1 MSLGVFFLLFFVLLL
16 IGVPIYLSMLVPSI
30 FYLAL
35 NNMSLM
41 MIAQKCMNGLNS
53 FTLIAIPFFIM
64 AAQVM
69 NSGSVTTRIFNFCR
83 SLVGHFK
90 GGLGYVNVLSS
101 VIFSGMS
108 GSAVADVG
116 GLGQVEIK
124 AMRDAGYDEG
134 FTIGVTAAS
143 GTIGPIIP
151 PSIPFVVYATYS
163 GASTGALFMA
173 GILPGA
179 FMALVLCVM
188 CYFMA
193 KKTNSPSDK
202 KATKKEIWK
211 AFKDSILAILMP
223 LIIIGGIWTGL
234 VTPTEAALVAI
245 LYALIVSGLV
255 FRELSFKKLGQIVM
269 ETIDNTMPIMLVI
282 AAATIFS
289 FIVSYERL
297 DVILLNFFTNLTSSP
312 MVILLCIDLMV
323 IILGMFFDCTVIV
336 MLLTPLLVPLAA
348 TFGLSM
354 VHIGVIV
361 VLNAM
366 IGLITP
372 PVGYSLYV
380 LNSVTGYPVMKIARW
395 CAVWMIPLVFTLLV
409 ITVCPEISLFIP
421 KILGIIK

>member
-188 CYFMA
+188 CYF
-193 KKTNSPSDK
+193 

-372 PVGYSLYV
+372 PVGYSLYL

-409 ITVCPEISLFIP
+409 ITVWPEISLFIP

>member
-1 MSLGVFFLLFFVLLL
+1 MTLGVFFIIFFALLF
-16 IGVPIYLSMLVPSI
+16 IGIPIYLAMLVPSAL
-30 FYLAL
+30 YLVL
-35 NNMSLM
+35 NDMSVLM
-41 MIAQKCMNGLNS
+41 LAQKCMNGLNS

-69 NSGSVTTRIFNFCR
+69 NSGSVTNRIFNFCR
-83 SLVGHFK
+83 SLAGHFK

-124 AMRDAGYDEG
+124 AMRDAGYNEG

-151 PSIPFVVYATYS
+151 PSIPFVVFATYS

-173 GILPGA
+173 GILPGVV
-179 FMALVLCVM
+179 MALILCVM
-188 CYFMA
+188 CYVMA
-193 KKTNSPSDK
+193 KKTNSPSDVRASKRKVWTTFK
-202 KATKKEIWK
+202 KS
-211 AFKDSILAILMP
+211 FLAIFMP
-223 LIIIGGIWTGL
+223 LIIIGGIWTGW
-234 VTPTEAALVAI
+234 VTPTEAALIAT
-245 LYALIVSGLV
+245 LYALLVSG
-255 FRELSFKKLGQIVM
+255 FIYRELSFKQLCSIMK

-297 DVILLNFFTNLTSSP
+297 DVILLNFFTSLTSNP
-312 MVILLCIDLMV
+312 IVILLCIDLMV

-336 MLLTPLLVPLAA
+336 MLLTPLLIPLAA
-348 TFGLSM
+348 TFGLNM
-354 VHIGVIV
+354 THIGVIV

-380 LNSVTGYPVMKIARW
+380 LNSVTGHPVMKIAKW
-395 CAVWMIPLVFTLLV
+395 CSLWLIPLVVTLLI
-409 ITVCPEISLFIP
+409 ITIFPDISLWIP
-421 KILGIIK
+421 RLLDIIK

>member
-1 MSLGVFFLLFFVLLL
+1 MHLGVFFAIFFASLI
-16 IGVPIYLSMLVPSI
+16 IGVPVYLSMLIPSI
-30 FYLAL
+30 LYLVL
-35 NNMSLM
+35 NDMSLYM
-41 MIAQKCMNGLNS
+41 LAQKCMNGLNS

-83 SLVGHFK
+83 ALCGHYK
-90 GGLGYVNVLSS
+90 GGLGYVNVLAS

-124 AMRDAGYDEG
+124 AMREAKYDEG

-173 GILPGA
+173 GILPGI

-188 CYFMA
+188 CKYMA
-193 KKTNSPSDK
+193 EKTNSPADVKATFPERIDAFK
-202 KATKKEIWK
+202 KA
-211 AFKDSILAILMP
+211 ALAMLMP
-223 LIIIGGIWTGL
+223 LLIIGGIWTGL
-234 VTPTEAALVAI
+234 ATPTEAAMVAI
-245 LYALIVSGLV
+245 VYALIVSGCI
-255 FRELSFKKLGQIVM
+255 FRELSLKKLFEIIM
-269 ETIDNTMPIMLVI
+269 ETIDNTMPIMVVI

-297 DVILLNFFTNLTSSP
+297 DVRMLEFFVNLTDSP
-312 MVILLCIDLMV
+312 LIILLCLNLMV
-323 IILGMFFDCTVIV
+323 LILGMFFDCTVIV
-336 MLLTPLLVPLAA
+336 MLLTPLLIPLAKN
-348 TFGLSM
+348 FGLSM
-354 VHIGVIV
+354 THIGVIV

-366 IGLITP
+366 IGLLTP

-395 CAVWMIPLVFTLLV
+395 CLPWMVPLIFTLLA
-409 ITVCPEISLFIP
+409 ITVFPEISLFIP
-421 KILGIIK
+421 RMLGII

>member
-1 MSLGVFFLLFFVLLL
+1 MNLAVFFLVFFALLL

-30 FYLAL
+30 LYLVI
-35 NNMSLM
+35 NDMSLV

-69 NSGSVTTRIFNFCR
+69 NSGSVTNRIFNFCR
-83 SLVGHFK
+83 ALVGHFK

-124 AMRDAGYDEG
+124 AMRDAHYDEG

-173 GILPGA
+173 GILPGV
-179 FMALVLCVM
+179 FMAIVLCFM
-188 CYFMA
+188 CRYMA
-193 KKTNSPSDK
+193 VKTNSPSDRR
-202 KATKKEIWK
+202 ATLGQVGRS
-211 AFKDSILAILMP
+211 FMQSILAMLMP
-223 LIIIGGIWTGL
+223 LIIIGGIWTGW

-245 LYALIVSGLV
+245 LYALLVSGLIY
-255 FRELSFKKLGQIVM
+255 RELSLKKLFEIVM
-269 ETIDNTMPIMLVI
+269 DTIDNTMPIMLVI
-282 AAATIFS
+282 AGATIFS

-297 DVILLNFFTNLTSSP
+297 DTILLNFFVSLTDNRI
-312 MVILLCIDLMV
+312 VILLLINVMV
-323 IILGMFFDCTVIV
+323 LILGMFFDCTVIV
-336 MLLTPLLVPLAA
+336 MLLTPLLIPLAS
-348 TFGLSM
+348 TFDLSM
-354 VHIGVIV
+354 THLGVIV

-366 IGLITP
+366 IGLLTP

-380 LNSVTGYPVMKIARW
+380 LNSVTGYPVTQIAKW
-395 CAVWMIPLVFTLLV
+395 CLPWMVPLVLTLLV
-409 ITVCPEISLFIP
+409 ITVIPEISLFIP
-421 KILGIIK
+421 TILGII

>member
-1 MSLGVFFLLFFVLLL
+1 MNLGVFFLVFFALLL
-16 IGVPIYLSMLVPSI
+16 IGVPIYMSMLVPSI
-30 FYLAL
+30 LYLVI
-35 NNMSLM
+35 NDMSLLM
-41 MIAQKCMNGLNS
+41 LAQKCMNGLNS

-69 NSGSVTTRIFNFCR
+69 NSGSVTNRIFDFCR

-163 GASTGALFMA
+163 GASTGALFMG
-173 GILPGA
+173 GILPGV

-188 CYFMA
+188 CRYMA
-193 KKTNSPSDK
+193 IKTNSPSSQR
-202 KATKKEIWK
+202 ASLHERWSY
-211 AFKDSILAILMP
+211 FKDAVLAILMP
-223 LIIIGGIWTGL
+223 LIIIGGIWTGKA
-234 VTPTEAALVAI
+234 TPTEAALVAI
-245 LYALIVSGLV
+245 LYALIVSGLIY
-255 FRELSFKKLGQIVM
+255 RELTPKKLFDVVM
-269 ETIDNTMPIMLVI
+269 DTIDNTMPIMLVI
-282 AAATIFS
+282 VAATIFS

-297 DVILLNFFTNLTSSP
+297 DTILLNFFVSLTDNRI
-312 MVILLCIDLMV
+312 VILLCINLMV
-323 IILGMFFDCTVIV
+323 LILGMFFDCTVIV
-336 MLLTPLLVPLAA
+336 MLLTPLLLPLAA
-348 TFGLSM
+348 TYGLSM
-354 VHIGVIV
+354 THIGVIV

-366 IGLITP
+366 IGLLTP

-380 LNSVTGYPVMKIARW
+380 LNSVTGHPVSKIARW
-395 CAVWMIPLVFTLLV
+395 CLPWMVPLIATLLV
-409 ITVCPEISLFIP
+409 ITVFDGISLFIP
-421 KILGIIK
+421 RLMGIA

>member
-1 MSLGVFFLLFFVLLL
+1 MNLGVFFLIFFALLL
-16 IGVPIYLSMLVPSI
+16 IGVPIYMSMLVPSI
-30 FYLAL
+30 LYLVM
-35 NNMSLM
+35 NEMSLLM
-41 MIAQKCMNGLNS
+41 LAQKCMNGLNS

-69 NSGSVTTRIFNFCR
+69 NSGSVTNRIFDFCR

-173 GILPGA
+173 GILPGV
-179 FMALVLCVM
+179 FMAIVLCFM
-188 CYFMA
+188 CRYMA
-193 KKTNSPSDK
+193 VKTNSPSSQRASLRERLHYLK
-202 KATKKEIWK
+202 Q
-211 AFKDSILAILMP
+211 SILAIMMP
-223 LIIIGGIWTGL
+223 LIIIGGIWTGK

-245 LYALIVSGLV
+245 LYAIIVSGLIY
-255 FRELSFKKLGQIVM
+255 RELTLKKLFDIVM
-269 ETIDNTMPIMLVI
+269 DTIDNTMPIMLVI
-282 AAATIFS
+282 VAATIFS

-297 DVILLNFFTNLTSSP
+297 DTILLNFFVSLTSNRI
-312 MVILLCIDLMV
+312 VILLCIDLMV
-323 IILGMFFDCTVIV
+323 LILGMFFDCTVIV
-336 MLLTPLLVPLAA
+336 MLLTPLLIPLAA
-348 TFGLSM
+348 AFELSM
-354 VHIGVIV
+354 THIGVVV

-366 IGLITP
+366 IGLLTP

-380 LNSVTGYPVMKIARW
+380 LNSVTGHPVTKIAKW
-395 CAVWMIPLVFTLLV
+395 CMPWMVPLVLTLLA
-409 ITVCPEISLFIP
+409 ITVFEDISLFVP
-421 KILGIIK
+421 RLLGIA

>member
-1 MSLGVFFLLFFVLLL
+1 MNLAVFFVLFFALLL
-16 IGVPIYLSMLVPSI
+16 IGVPIYMSMLVPSI
-30 FYLAL
+30 LYLVI
-35 NNMSLM
+35 NDMSLLM
-41 MIAQKCMNGLNS
+41 LAQKCMNGLNS

-69 NSGSVTTRIFNFCR
+69 NSGSVTNRIFDFCR

-90 GGLGYVNVLSS
+90 GGLGYVNVLAS

-173 GILPGA
+173 GILPGV
-179 FMALVLCVM
+179 FMAVVLCFM
-188 CYFMA
+188 CRYMA
-193 KKTNSPSDK
+193 IKTNSPSSQR
-202 KATKKEIWK
+202 ASMRERLHRFKES
-211 AFKDSILAILMP
+211 FLAILMP
-223 LIIIGGIWTGL
+223 LIIIGGIWTGKA
-234 VTPTEAALVAI
+234 TPTEAALVAI
-245 LYALIVSGLV
+245 LYALIVSGLIY
-255 FRELSFKKLGQIVM
+255 RELTPKKLFDIVM
-269 ETIDNTMPIMLVI
+269 DTIDNTMPIMLVI
-282 AAATIFS
+282 VAATIFS

-297 DVILLNFFTNLTSSP
+297 DVIMLNFFVSLTSNRI
-312 MVILLCIDLMV
+312 VILLCINLMV
-323 IILGMFFDCTVIV
+323 LILGMFFDCTVIV
-336 MLLTPLLVPLAA
+336 MLLTPLLIPLAGA
-348 TFGLSM
+348 FDLNMT
-354 VHIGVIV
+354 HIGVIV

-366 IGLITP
+366 IGLLTP

-380 LNSVTGYPVMKIARW
+380 LNSVTGHPVSKIARW
-395 CAVWMIPLVFTLLV
+395 CLPWMVPLIATLLT
-409 ITVCPEISLFIP
+409 ITVFDGISLFIP
-421 KILGIIK
+421 RMMGIA

>member
-1 MSLGVFFLLFFVLLL
+1 MSLTVFFVVFFALLL
-16 IGVPIYLSMLVPSI
+16 VGVPIYLSMLIPSAI
-30 FYLAL
+30 YLIA
-35 NNMSLM
+35 NDMSLL

-53 FTLIAIPFFIM
+53 YTLIAIPFFIM
-64 AAQVM
+64 AASVM
-69 NSGSVTTRIFNFCR
+69 NHGSVTNRIFTFCR
-83 SLVGHFK
+83 ALVGHHK

-124 AMRDAGYDEG
+124 AMREANYKED

-173 GILPGA
+173 GILPGV

-188 CYFMA
+188 CYLVA
-193 KKTNSPSDK
+193 HRENSPADRKFSNR
-202 KATKKEIWK
+202 ERWES
-211 AFKDSILAILMP
+211 FKQSVLAILMP
-223 LIIIGGIWTGL
+223 LIIIGGIWTGV
-234 VTPTEAALVAI
+234 VTPTEAALLATV
-245 LYALIVSGLV
+245 YALLV
-255 FRELSFKKLGQIVM
+255 CSAVYRELSWKDLFEI
-269 ETIDNTMPIMLVI
+269 IWDSIHNTMPIMLVI
-282 AAATIFS
+282 SAATIFS

-297 DVILLNFFTNLTSSP
+297 DIKLLSFFVSLTSNKYI
-312 MVILLCIDLMV
+312 ILLCIDLMV
-323 IILGMFFDCTVIV
+323 LVLGMFFDCTVIV
-336 MLLTPLLVPLAA
+336 MLLTPLLIPLAQ

-354 VHIGVIV
+354 IHIGVIV

-366 IGLITP
+366 IGLLTP

-380 LNSVTGYPVMKIARW
+380 LNSVTGYPVMKIAKW
-395 CAVWMIPLVFTLLV
+395 CMPWLIPLVLTLLV
-409 ITVCPEISLFIP
+409 ITLVPGISMWLP
-421 KILGIIK
+421 SLLGIA

>member
-1 MSLGVFFLLFFVLLL
+1 MNLAVFFIVFFALLL
-16 IGVPIYLSMLVPSI
+16 IGVPIYMSMLVPSI
-30 FYLAL
+30 LYLVI
-35 NNMSLM
+35 NDMSLLM
-41 MIAQKCMNGLNS
+41 LAQKCMNGLNS

-69 NSGSVTTRIFNFCR
+69 NSGSVTNRIFDFCR

-173 GILPGA
+173 GILPGV
-179 FMALVLCVM
+179 FMAVVLCFM
-188 CYFMA
+188 CRYMA
-193 KKTNSPSDK
+193 IKTNSPSSQRASLRTRLHYFK
-202 KATKKEIWK
+202 K
-211 AFKDSILAILMP
+211 SVLAILMP
-223 LIIIGGIWTGL
+223 LIIIGGIWTGKA
-234 VTPTEAALVAI
+234 TPTEAALVAI
-245 LYALIVSGLV
+245 LYALIVSGLIY
-255 FRELSFKKLGQIVM
+255 RELTPKKLFNIVM
-269 ETIDNTMPIMLVI
+269 DTVDNTMPIMLVI
-282 AAATIFS
+282 VAATIFS

-297 DVILLNFFTNLTSSP
+297 DVILLNFFVSLTSNRI
-312 MVILLCIDLMV
+312 VILLCINLMV
-323 IILGMFFDCTVIV
+323 LILGMFFDCTVIV
-336 MLLTPLLVPLAA
+336 MLLTPLLLPLAA
-348 TFGLSM
+348 AFDLSM
-354 VHIGVIV
+354 THIGVIL

-366 IGLITP
+366 IGLLTP

-380 LNSVTGYPVMKIARW
+380 LNSVTGHPVTKITKW
-395 CAVWMIPLVFTLLV
+395 CLPWMVPLIATLLT
-409 ITVCPEISLFIP
+409 ITLFDGISLFIP
-421 KILGIIK
+421 RLMGIA

>member
-1 MSLGVFFLLFFVLLL
+1 MNLAVFFIVFFALLL
-16 IGVPIYLSMLVPSI
+16 IGVPIYMSMLVPSI
-30 FYLAL
+30 LYLVI
-35 NNMSLM
+35 NDMSLLM
-41 MIAQKCMNGLNS
+41 LAQKCMNGLNS

-69 NSGSVTTRIFNFCR
+69 NSGSVTNRIFDFCR

-173 GILPGA
+173 GILPGV
-179 FMALVLCVM
+179 FMAIVLCFM
-188 CYFMA
+188 CRYMA
-193 KKTNSPSDK
+193 IRTNSPSSQR
-202 KATKKEIWK
+202 ASLRERWSY
-211 AFKDSILAILMP
+211 FKNSILAILMP
-223 LIIIGGIWTGL
+223 LIIIGGIWTGKA
-234 VTPTEAALVAI
+234 TPTEAALVAI
-245 LYALIVSGLV
+245 LYALIVSGLIY
-255 FRELSFKKLGQIVM
+255 RELTPKKLFDIIM
-269 ETIDNTMPIMLVI
+269 DTIDNTMPIMLVI
-282 AAATIFS
+282 VAATIFS

-297 DVILLNFFTNLTSSP
+297 DTILLNFFVSLTNNRI
-312 MVILLCIDLMV
+312 VILLCINLMV
-323 IILGMFFDCTVIV
+323 LILGMFFDCTVIV
-336 MLLTPLLVPLAA
+336 MLLTPLLLPLAA
-348 TFGLSM
+348 AFDLSM
-354 VHIGVIV
+354 THIGVIV

-366 IGLITP
+366 IGLLTP

-380 LNSVTGYPVMKIARW
+380 LNSVTGHPVSKIARW
-395 CAVWMIPLVFTLLV
+395 CMPWMVPLIATLLV
-409 ITVCPEISLFIP
+409 ITVFDGISLFIP
-421 KILGIIK
+421 RMMGIA

>member
-1 MSLGVFFLLFFVLLL
+1 MNLVVFFIIFFALLL
-16 IGVPIYLSMLVPSI
+16 IGLPIYLSMLVPSI
-30 FYLAL
+30 LYLVI
-35 NNMSLM
+35 NDMSLV

-69 NSGSVTTRIFNFCR
+69 NSGSVTNRIFNFCR
-83 SLVGHFK
+83 ALVGHFK

-124 AMRDAGYDEG
+124 AMRDAHYDEG

-173 GILPGA
+173 GILPGI
-179 FMALVLCVM
+179 FMAVVLCFM
-188 CYFMA
+188 CRYMA
-193 KKTNSPSDK
+193 VKTNSPSDQR
-202 KATKKEIWK
+202 ATLGQLGHSFME
-211 AFKDSILAILMP
+211 SILAMLMP
-223 LIIIGGIWTGL
+223 LIIIGGIWTGW

-245 LYALIVSGLV
+245 LYALLVSGLIY
-255 FRELSFKKLGQIVM
+255 RELSLKKLFNIIM
-269 ETIDNTMPIMLVI
+269 DTIDNTMPIMLVI
-282 AAATIFS
+282 AGATIFS

-297 DVILLNFFTNLTSSP
+297 DTILLNFFVSLTDNKI
-312 MVILLCIDLMV
+312 VILLLINVMV
-323 IILGMFFDCTVIV
+323 LILGMFFDCTVIV
-336 MLLTPLLVPLAA
+336 MLLTPLLIPLAA
-348 TFGLSM
+348 SFDLSM
-354 VHIGVIV
+354 THLGVIV

-366 IGLITP
+366 IGLLTP

-380 LNSVTGYPVMKIARW
+380 LNSVTGRPVTQIAKW
-395 CAVWMIPLVFTLLV
+395 CLPWMVPLVLTLLV
-409 ITVCPEISLFIP
+409 ITVIPEISLFLP
-421 KILGIIK
+421 TILGII

>member
-1 MSLGVFFLLFFVLLL
+1 MNLTVFFMLFFALLL
-16 IGVPIYLSMLVPSI
+16 IGVPIYMSMLVPSVL
-30 FYLAL
+30 YLVI
-35 NNMSLM
+35 NDMSLL

-69 NSGSVTTRIFNFCR
+69 NSGSVTNRIFDFCR

-90 GGLGYVNVLSS
+90 GGLGYVNVLAS

-124 AMRDAGYDEG
+124 AMRDSGYDEG

-173 GILPGA
+173 GILPGV
-179 FMALVLCVM
+179 FMAIVLCFM
-188 CYFMA
+188 CRYMA
-193 KKTNSPSDK
+193 IKTNSPSSQR
-202 KATKKEIWK
+202 ASLHERLH
-211 AFKDSILAILMP
+211 AFKKSVLAILMP
-223 LIIIGGIWTGL
+223 LIIIGGIWTGKA
-234 VTPTEAALVAI
+234 TPTEAALVAI

-255 FRELSFKKLGQIVM
+255 YRELSLKKLFDIVM

-282 AAATIFS
+282 VAATIFS

-297 DVILLNFFTNLTSSP
+297 DVIMLNFFVSLTSNRI
-312 MVILLCIDLMV
+312 VILLCINLMV
-323 IILGMFFDCTVIV
+323 LILGMFFDCTVIV
-336 MLLTPLLVPLAA
+336 MLLTPLLLPLAA
-348 TFGLSM
+348 TFNLNM
-354 VHIGVIV
+354 THIGVIV

-366 IGLITP
+366 IGLLTP

-380 LNSVTGYPVMKIARW
+380 LNSVTGHPVSKIAKW
-395 CAVWMIPLVFTLLV
+395 CMPWMIPLIATLLT
-409 ITVCPEISLFIP
+409 ITVFDGISLFIP
-421 KILGIIK
+421 RMMGIA

>member
-1 MSLGVFFLLFFVLLL
+1 MNLAVFFIVFFALLL
-16 IGVPIYLSMLVPSI
+16 IGVPIYMSMLVPSI
-30 FYLAL
+30 LYLVI
-35 NNMSLM
+35 NDMSLLM
-41 MIAQKCMNGLNS
+41 LAQKCMNGLNS

-69 NSGSVTTRIFNFCR
+69 NSGSVTNRIFDFCR

-173 GILPGA
+173 GILPGV
-179 FMALVLCVM
+179 FMAIVLCFM
-188 CYFMA
+188 CRYMA
-193 KKTNSPSDK
+193 IKTNSPSSQR
-202 KATKKEIWK
+202 ASLHERLRY
-211 AFKDSILAILMP
+211 FKNSILAILMP
-223 LIIIGGIWTGL
+223 LIIIGGIWTGKT
-234 VTPTEAALVAI
+234 TPTEAALVAI
-245 LYALIVSGLV
+245 LYALIVSGLIY
-255 FRELSFKKLGQIVM
+255 RELTPKKLFDIVM
-269 ETIDNTMPIMLVI
+269 DTIDNTMPIMLVI
-282 AAATIFS
+282 VAATIFS

-297 DVILLNFFTNLTSSP
+297 DTILLNFFVSLTNNRI
-312 MVILLCIDLMV
+312 VILLCINLMV
-323 IILGMFFDCTVIV
+323 LILGMFFDCTVIV
-336 MLLTPLLVPLAA
+336 MLLTPLLLPLASA
-348 TFGLSM
+348 FDLSM
-354 VHIGVIV
+354 THIGVIV

-366 IGLITP
+366 IGLLTP

-380 LNSVTGYPVMKIARW
+380 LNSVTGHPVSKIARW
-395 CAVWMIPLVFTLLV
+395 CMPWMVPLIATLLV
-409 ITVCPEISLFIP
+409 ITVFDGISLFIP
-421 KILGIIK
+421 RMMGIA

>member
-1 MSLGVFFLLFFVLLL
+1 MNLAVFFIVFFALLL
-16 IGVPIYLSMLVPSI
+16 IGVPIYMSMLVPSI
-30 FYLAL
+30 LYLVI
-35 NNMSLM
+35 NDMSLLM
-41 MIAQKCMNGLNS
+41 LAQKCMNGLNS

-69 NSGSVTTRIFNFCR
+69 NSGSVTNRIFDFCR

-173 GILPGA
+173 GILPGV
-179 FMALVLCVM
+179 FMAIVLCFM
-188 CYFMA
+188 CRYMA
-193 KKTNSPSDK
+193 IRTNSPSSQR
-202 KATKKEIWK
+202 ASLRERWSY
-211 AFKDSILAILMP
+211 FKNSILAILMP
-223 LIIIGGIWTGL
+223 LIIIGGIWTGKT
-234 VTPTEAALVAI
+234 TPTEAALVAI
-245 LYALIVSGLV
+245 LYALIVSGLIY
-255 FRELSFKKLGQIVM
+255 RELTPKKLFDIIM
-269 ETIDNTMPIMLVI
+269 DTIDNTMPIMLVI
-282 AAATIFS
+282 VAATIFS

-297 DVILLNFFTNLTSSP
+297 DTILLNFFVSLTNNRI
-312 MVILLCIDLMV
+312 VILLCINLMV
-323 IILGMFFDCTVIV
+323 LILGMFFDCTVIV
-336 MLLTPLLVPLAA
+336 MLLTPLLLPLAA
-348 TFGLSM
+348 AFDLSM
-354 VHIGVIV
+354 THIGVIV

-366 IGLITP
+366 IGLLTP

-380 LNSVTGYPVMKIARW
+380 LNSVTGHPVSKIARW
-395 CAVWMIPLVFTLLV
+395 CMPWMVPLIATLLV
-409 ITVCPEISLFIP
+409 ITVFDGISLFIP
-421 KILGIIK
+421 RMMGIA

>member
-1 MSLGVFFLLFFVLLL
+1 MNLAVFFIVFFALLL
-16 IGVPIYLSMLVPSI
+16 IGVPIYMSMLVPSI
-30 FYLAL
+30 LYLVI
-35 NNMSLM
+35 NDMSLLM
-41 MIAQKCMNGLNS
+41 LAQKCMNGLNS

-69 NSGSVTTRIFNFCR
+69 NSGSVTNRIFDFCR
-83 SLVGHFK
+83 SLVGHYK

-173 GILPGA
+173 GILPGV
-179 FMALVLCVM
+179 FMAVVLCFM
-188 CYFMA
+188 CRYMA
-193 KKTNSPSDK
+193 IKTNSPSSQR
-202 KATKKEIWK
+202 ASLRVRWSY
-211 AFKDSILAILMP
+211 FKNSILAILMP
-223 LIIIGGIWTGL
+223 LIIIGGIWTGKT
-234 VTPTEAALVAI
+234 TPTEAALVAI
-245 LYALIVSGLV
+245 LYALIVSGLIY
-255 FRELSFKKLGQIVM
+255 RELTLKKLFDIVM
-269 ETIDNTMPIMLVI
+269 DTIDNTMPIMLVI
-282 AAATIFS
+282 VAATIFS

-297 DVILLNFFTNLTSSP
+297 DTILLNFFVSLTNNRI
-312 MVILLCIDLMV
+312 VILLCINLMV
-323 IILGMFFDCTVIV
+323 LILGMFFDCTVIV
-336 MLLTPLLVPLAA
+336 MLLTPLLLPLAA
-348 TFGLSM
+348 AFNLSM
-354 VHIGVIV
+354 THIGVIV

-366 IGLITP
+366 IGLLTP

-380 LNSVTGYPVMKIARW
+380 LNSVTGYPVSKIARW
-395 CAVWMIPLVFTLLV
+395 CMPWMIPLIATLLT
-409 ITVCPEISLFIP
+409 ITVFDGISLFIP
-421 KILGIIK
+421 RLMGIA

>member
-1 MSLGVFFLLFFVLLL
+1 MSLGVFFIIFFAMLL

-30 FYLAL
+30 LYIAA

-53 FTLIAIPFFIM
+53 YTLIAIPFFIM
-64 AAQVM
+64 AASVM
-69 NSGSVTTRIFNFCR
+69 NHGSVTKRIFNFCR
-83 SLVGHFK
+83 ALVGHHR
-90 GGLGYVNVLSS
+90 GGLGYVNVLAS

-124 AMRDAGYDEG
+124 AMRDAGYDDG

-173 GILPGA
+173 GILPGV

-188 CYFMA
+188 CYIIA
-193 KKTNSPSDK
+193 KRQNSPADPKCS
-202 KATKKEIWK
+202 ARETWHR
-211 AFKDSILAILMP
+211 FKDSFLALLMP
-223 LIIIGGIWTGL
+223 IIIIGGIWTGIA
-234 VTPTEAALVAI
+234 TPTEAALLATV
-245 LYALIVSGLV
+245 YALVVCGCV
-255 FRELSFKKLGQIVM
+255 FRELKLKDIF
-269 ETIDNTMPIMLVI
+269 EIIWDSIYNTMPIMLVI
-282 AAATIFS
+282 AGATIFS

-297 DVILLNFFTNLTSSP
+297 DTILLNFFVSLTSNKY
-312 MVILLCIDLMV
+312 VILLCIDLMV
-323 IILGMFFDCTVIV
+323 LILGMFFDCTVIV
-336 MLLTPLLVPLAA
+336 MLLTPLLIPLAA

-354 VHIGVIV
+354 THIGVIV

-366 IGLITP
+366 IGLLTP

-380 LNSVTGYPVMKIARW
+380 LNSVTGHPVMRIAKW
-395 CAVWMIPLVFTLLV
+395 CTPWMIPLIFTLLV
-409 ITVCPEISLFIP
+409 ITLVPQISMWLP
-421 KILGIIK
+421 TLLGVA

>member
-1 MSLGVFFLLFFVLLL
+1 MNLAVFFIVFFALLL
-16 IGVPIYLSMLVPSI
+16 IGVPIYMSMLVPSI
-30 FYLAL
+30 LYLVI
-35 NNMSLM
+35 NDMSLLM
-41 MIAQKCMNGLNS
+41 LAQKCMNGLNS

-69 NSGSVTTRIFNFCR
+69 NSGSVTNRIFDFCR

-173 GILPGA
+173 GILPGV
-179 FMALVLCVM
+179 FMAIVLCFM
-188 CYFMA
+188 CRYMA
-193 KKTNSPSDK
+193 IRTNSPSSRR
-202 KATKKEIWK
+202 ASLRERWSY
-211 AFKDSILAILMP
+211 FKNSILAILMP
-223 LIIIGGIWTGL
+223 LIIIGGIWTGKA
-234 VTPTEAALVAI
+234 TPTEAALVAI
-245 LYALIVSGLV
+245 LYALIVSGLIY
-255 FRELSFKKLGQIVM
+255 RELTPKKLFDIVM
-269 ETIDNTMPIMLVI
+269 DTIDNTMPIMLVI
-282 AAATIFS
+282 VAATIFS

-297 DVILLNFFTNLTSSP
+297 DTILLNFFVSLTNNRI
-312 MVILLCIDLMV
+312 VILLCINLMV
-323 IILGMFFDCTVIV
+323 LILGMFFDCTVIV
-336 MLLTPLLVPLAA
+336 MLLTPLLLPLAA
-348 TFGLSM
+348 AFDLSM
-354 VHIGVIV
+354 THIGVIV

-366 IGLITP
+366 IGLLTP

-380 LNSVTGYPVMKIARW
+380 LNSVTGYPVSKIARW
-395 CAVWMIPLVFTLLV
+395 CMPWMVPLIATLLV
-409 ITVCPEISLFIP
+409 ITVFDGISLFIP
-421 KILGIIK
+421 RMMGIA

>member
-1 MSLGVFFLLFFVLLL
+1 MNLAVFFILFFALLL
-16 IGVPIYLSMLVPSI
+16 IGVPIYMSMLVPSI
-30 FYLAL
+30 LYLVL
-35 NNMSLM
+35 NDMSLLM
-41 MIAQKCMNGLNS
+41 LAQKCMNGLNS

-69 NSGSVTTRIFNFCR
+69 NSGSVTNRIFNFCR
-83 SLVGHFK
+83 ALVGHFK
-90 GGLGYVNVLSS
+90 GGLGYVNVLAS

-173 GILPGA
+173 GILPGV
-179 FMALVLCVM
+179 FMAVVLCFM
-188 CYFMA
+188 CRFMA
-193 KKTNSPSDK
+193 IRTNSPSSRRASLREMLRSF
-202 KATKKEIWK
+202 KA
-211 AFKDSILAILMP
+211 SILAMLMP
-223 LIIIGGIWTGL
+223 LIIIGGIWTGW

-245 LYALIVSGLV
+245 VYALIVSGLIY
-255 FRELSFKKLGQIVM
+255 RELSPKKLFEIVM
-269 ETIDNTMPIMLVI
+269 DTIDNTMPIMLVI
-282 AAATIFS
+282 VAATIFS

-297 DVILLNFFTNLTSSP
+297 DTILLNFFVSLTNSP
-312 MVILLCIDLMV
+312 TVILLCIDLMV
-323 IILGMFFDCTVIV
+323 LILGMFFDCTVIV
-336 MLLTPLLVPLAA
+336 MLLTPLLIPLAA

-354 VHIGVIV
+354 THIGVVV

-366 IGLITP
+366 IGLLTP

-380 LNSVTGYPVMKIARW
+380 LNSVTGHPVTKIAKW
-395 CAVWMIPLVFTLLV
+395 CMPWMVPLVFTLLA
-409 ITVCPEISLFIP
+409 ITVFPQISLFIP
-421 KILGIIK
+421 TILGIA

>member
-1 MSLGVFFLLFFVLLL
+1 M
-16 IGVPIYLSMLVPSI
+16 
-30 FYLAL
+30 
-35 NNMSLM
+35 
-41 MIAQKCMNGLNS
+41 
-53 FTLIAIPFFIM
+53 
-64 AAQVM
+64 
-69 NSGSVTTRIFNFCR
+69 
-83 SLVGHFK
+83 
-90 GGLGYVNVLSS
+90 
-101 VIFSGMS
+101 
-108 GSAVADVG
+108 
-116 GLGQVEIK
+116 
-124 AMRDAGYDEG
+124 
-134 FTIGVTAAS
+134 
-143 GTIGPIIP
+143 
-151 PSIPFVVYATYS
+151 
-163 GASTGALFMA
+163 
-173 GILPGA
+173 
-179 FMALVLCVM
+179 
-188 CYFMA
+188 
-193 KKTNSPSDK
+193 
-202 KATKKEIWK
+202 
-211 AFKDSILAILMP
+211 
-223 LIIIGGIWTGL
+223 
-234 VTPTEAALVAI
+234 
-245 LYALIVSGLV
+245 
-255 FRELSFKKLGQIVM
+255 FREISFKKLGQIVM

>member
-1 MSLGVFFLLFFVLLL
+1 MNLAVFFIVFFALLL
-16 IGVPIYLSMLVPSI
+16 IGVPIYMSMLVPSI
-30 FYLAL
+30 LYLVI
-35 NNMSLM
+35 NDMSLLM
-41 MIAQKCMNGLNS
+41 LAQKCMNGLNS

-69 NSGSVTTRIFNFCR
+69 NSGSVTNRIFDFCR

-173 GILPGA
+173 GILPGV
-179 FMALVLCVM
+179 FMAVVLCFM
-188 CYFMA
+188 CRYMA
-193 KKTNSPSDK
+193 IRTNSPSSRR
-202 KATKKEIWK
+202 ASWRERWSY
-211 AFKDSILAILMP
+211 FKNSILAILMP
-223 LIIIGGIWTGL
+223 LIIIGGIWTGKT
-234 VTPTEAALVAI
+234 TPTEAALVAI
-245 LYALIVSGLV
+245 LYALIVSGLIY
-255 FRELSFKKLGQIVM
+255 RELTPKKLFDIIM
-269 ETIDNTMPIMLVI
+269 DTIDNTMPIMLVI
-282 AAATIFS
+282 VAATIFS

-297 DVILLNFFTNLTSSP
+297 DTILLNFFVSLTNDRI
-312 MVILLCIDLMV
+312 VILLCINLMV
-323 IILGMFFDCTVIV
+323 LILGMFFDCTVIV
-336 MLLTPLLVPLAA
+336 MLLTPLLLPLAVA
-348 TFGLSM
+348 FDLSM
-354 VHIGVIV
+354 THIGVIV

-366 IGLITP
+366 IGLLTP

-380 LNSVTGYPVMKIARW
+380 LNSVTGHPVSKIARW
-395 CAVWMIPLVFTLLV
+395 CMPWMVPLIATLLV
-409 ITVCPEISLFIP
+409 VTVFDGISLFIP
-421 KILGIIK
+421 RLMGIA